1 MNIIRENIDHLNAI
15 LKVTITKEDYLP
27 KVEEGLKNAKK
38 HVNLNGFRK
47 GMVPTG
53 IVKKMYGNAILFEEL
68 NKVIGEATNQYFKD
82 ENLNILGR
90 PLQKN
95 MIEEVDINN
104 PSDVELEY
112 EIGLAPEIDLS
123 KIEGLCVTTQELSIT
138 EEDVEK
144 ELENL
149 KKRYGTSIEIE
160 SYQSESDTIN
170 VLFAEM
176 SDDKEKENGVT
187 SHTSIIL
194 SLIKDKKLA
203 EKIQQSK
210 KGDAF
215 EVDIFKDFDREKE
228 AIAKHLLGLKE
239 GVPSDMSEDFRM
251 TITSF
256 QHLEPAELN
265 QELFDKVFGPE
276 RVSSVEEAKDALRTE
291 MGNYFV
297 EMANNRKKQVI
308 VDAILNALNLEL
320 PDDFLKRW
328 LMTANEKPLTTEQI
342 EMEYPHF
349 SHDLRWT
356 IITAKLQEE
365 NGIKPDYED
374 IKAYAKEQ
382 TRKQFARF
390 SPNGEPINEETIE
403 MISNQMLAKEDYV
416 KKSYDDVLEQK
427 LFEFLQTKLA
437 VSTESVALEDFF
449 KKN

>member
-1 MNIIRENIDHLNAI
+1 MNIIRENIDELNAI
-15 LKVTITKEDYLP
+15 LKVTISKEDYLP
-27 KVEEGLKNAKK
+27 KLEEGLKNAKK
-38 HVNLNGFRK
+38 NINLNGFRK

-68 NKVIGEATNQYFKD
+68 NKVIGEATNQYFKE

-95 MIEEVDINN
+95 MIEEVDINQ
-104 PSDVELEY
+104 PTDVELEY

-123 KIEGLCVTTQELSIT
+123 KIEGLAVSTQTLMIS

-149 KKRYGTSIEIE
+149 RKRYGVSSEIE
-160 SYQSESDTIN
+160 SYQDEADIIN
-170 VLFAEM
+170 VSFAEM
-176 SDDKEKENGVT
+176 ADDKEKENGIK
-187 SHTSIIL
+187 SHTSITL
-194 SLIKDKKLA
+194 SMIKDKKLSS
-203 EKIQQSK
+203 KIQQSK

-228 AIAKHLLGLKE
+228 AIAKHILGLKE
-239 GVPSDMSEDFRM
+239 GVPADMSEDFNM

-265 QELFDKVFGPE
+265 QELFDKVFGAD
-276 RVSSVEEAKDALRTE
+276 RVTTLEQAKEALRTE
-291 MGNYFV
+291 MSNYFV
-297 EMANNRKKQVI
+297 EMAENRKKQSI
-308 VDAILNALNLEL
+308 IDAVLGRLNLEL

-328 LMTANEKPLTTEQI
+328 LMTANEKPLTQEQI
-342 EMEYPHF
+342 EAEYPHF

-356 IITAKLQEE
+356 IVSAKMQDEHDLRP
-365 NGIKPDYED
+365 NFDD
-374 IKAYAKEQ
+374 IKAYSKEQ
-382 TRKQFARF
+382 TKKQFERF
-390 SPNGEPINEETIE
+390 SPNGEPISEETIE

-416 KKSYDDVLEQK
+416 KKSYDAVLEQK
-427 LFEFLQTKLA
+427 LFDFLQTKLT
-437 VSTESVALEDFF
+437 VSAEAVALEDFF

>member
-1 MNIIRENIDHLNAI
+1 MR
-15 LKVTITKEDYLP
+15 
-27 KVEEGLKNAKK
+27 
-38 HVNLNGFRK
+38 
-47 GMVPTG
+47 
-53 IVKKMYGNAILFEEL
+53 
-68 NKVIGEATNQYFKD
+68 
-82 ENLNILGR
+82 
-90 PLQKN
+90 
-95 MIEEVDINN
+95 
-104 PSDVELEY
+104 
-112 EIGLAPEIDLS
+112 
-123 KIEGLCVTTQELSIT
+123 VTTQELSIT

-176 SDDKEKENGVT
+176 SDDKEKENGFT
-187 SHTSIIL
+187 SHTSIML

-308 VDAILNALNLEL
+308 VDTILNALNLEL